1 MNLIDVTRTFQTE
14 DDALQFL
21 EQMRWP
27 DGIRCP
33 TCGCNR
39 ISKITRK
46 SASKNKRTRVYQCLE
61 KTCKQQFSPT
71 RGTIF
76 GDSHIPVKTW
86 FMAIAFILDAKKGM
100 SAMQLQRHLG
110 LKSYES
116 AWYLAHRIRK
126 AMESDGGLLSGVVEI
141 DETYI
146 GGKSTTDTKFAA
158 KAIRAAVS
166 LTATL
171 KQQHR
176 PASPEFFQNSVAT
189 LNAVGRA
196 HPRPQLSNELIN
208 ARVALAE
215 YRSSVTPEPTL
226 PPTQPLPTGASVA
239 EVLNHHATY
248 LVSES
253 LPIRTGFNVYSNG
266 AAIYSA
272 TLPGTDILTVV
283 IDPTNLR
290 APSVNGL
297 TLIGPRQIL
306 DGIEWKNVTFVNV
319 HIVYAGG
326 PLMLENV
333 RFVNCTFEVPHNQQG
348 IDVVDYAALSASSLT
363 IG

>member
-146 GGKSTTDTKFAA
+146 GGKTIRRKDRGKYRSKDAVVGMIERGGRLRFEHIGKGSATA
-158 KAIRAAVS
+158 KAITSVVEANI
-166 LTATL
+166 
-171 KQQHR
+171 
-176 PASPEFFQNSVAT
+176 SPDVERIMTDQSAIYPF
-189 LNAVGRA
+189 G
-196 HPRPQLSNELIN
+196 
-208 ARVALAE
+208 
-215 YRSSVTPEPTL
+215 L
-226 PPTQPLPTGASVA
+226 PPEQKTKHFTVDHSREYV
-239 EVLNHHATY
+239 
-248 LVSES
+248 
-253 LPIRTGFNVYSNG
+253 RF
-266 AAIYSA
+266 
-272 TLPGTDILTVV
+272 GTDIH
-283 IDPTNLR
+283 TNTIESAFSLLKR
-290 APSVNGL
+290 GIVGSFHKVSIKHLHRYLSEFEMRFNERENAEKFELLVGRMCQTATMPYQK
-297 TLIGPRQIL
+297 LI
-306 DGIEWKNVTFVNV
+306 
-319 HIVYAGG
+319 A
-326 PLMLENV
+326 
-333 RFVNCTFEVPHNQQG
+333 EVPAQE
-348 IDVVDYAALSASSLT
+348 
-363 IG
+363 